1 LLVILQGECFNS
13 LVPRITVID
22 TGSNAIRLA
31 IAKDKG
37 NSFELL
43 YKHREPIR
51 LGTDVFNEGRISSDL
66 LGQTVTAFKKF
77 KKLAEEYEA
86 PTIRAIATSALR
98 DAKNQKEVV
107 KKIFEETG
115 ISLDVISGDRESELV
130 FKAICHAMD
139 LKKDNALLIDI
150 GGGSVELV
158 AVEKGKIV
166 KSRSFPMGTVRLLA
180 ALKES
185 PADYENQIKALQPKI
200 TDALHYIQD
209 LKMNFNFCVGIGGNI
224 ERMAKVNPI
233 LSDKALPKQLHL
245 NDLIRMY
252 DVLSPCSVEKRKRL
266 FDLKSDQADV
276 IIPAI
281 VMCIYFM
288 QTAVSLDLHVPNVGI
303 KDGVILEELK
313 LIR

>member
-1 LLVILQGECFNS
+1 MSKV
-13 LVPRITVID
+13 TVID

-31 IAKDKG
+31 IAKAKG
-37 NSFELL
+37 NSYEVL
-43 YKHREPIR
+43 YKVREPIR
-51 LGTDVFNEGRISSDL
+51 LGADVFSDGRISTDL
-66 LGQTVTAFKKF
+66 LNQTVSAFKKF
-77 KKLAEEYEA
+77 KKVADEHDA
-86 PTIRAIATSALR
+86 SNIHAIATSALR
-98 DAKNQKEVV
+98 DAKNQKDVV

-115 ISLDVISGDRESELV
+115 IELDVITGDRESELV
-130 FKAICHAMD
+130 FKAICHMMD

-158 AVEKGKIV
+158 ATQKGQIV
-166 KSRSFPMGTVRLLA
+166 KSKSFPLGTVRLLS
-180 ALKES
+180 ALKEKAES
-185 PADYENQIKALQPKI
+185 GTDGADNQIKTLQPMVM
-200 TDALHYIQD
+200 DALNYIKD

-224 ERMAKVNPI
+224 ERMTKVAPFLSEKSNPR
-233 LSDKALPKQLHL
+233 LLHL
-245 NDLIRMY
+245 NDLIKMY
-252 DVLSPCSVEKRKRL
+252 DVLSPSSIGKRMKL
-266 FDLKSDQADV
+266 FDLKADQADV